1 MNLSVE
7 LISGRVCTVE
17 VFPQM
22 KITELQEKLKAEGL
36 KRCVFIVVV
45 VVVVVVAEGSDLAF
59 ARNTFLAPNH
69 GCPLKIAKKEQQP
82 PAFFTGSNW
91 STVT

>member
-1 MNLSVE
+1 MAMNELSVE

-36 KRCVFIVVV
+36 KRCVFVV
-45 VVVVVVAEGSDLAF
+45 VVVVVVAEGSDVAF
-59 ARNTFLAPNH
+59 ARNT
-69 GCPLKIAKKEQQP
+69 
-82 PAFFTGSNW
+82 
-91 STVT
+91 

>member
-1 MNLSVE
+1 MAIMAMNELSVE

-36 KRCVFIVVV
+36 KRRVFIVVV
-45 VVVVVVAEGSDLAF
+45 VVAVAEGSDVAF
-59 ARNTFLAPNH
+59 ARNT
-69 GCPLKIAKKEQQP
+69 
-82 PAFFTGSNW
+82 
-91 STVT
+91 